1 MGWFTRRWERQRE
14 LAAGVDADLV
24 EANRQRWKLS
34 YWLWALLLV
43 LVSIQAKIKLPA
55 IAQAIAIFLTIAC
68 LVAALLFSDWARA
81 ESAFLDK
88 PDRPEPPSIW
98 KFRSQR

>member
-1 MGWFTRRWERQRE
+1 MGWFTRWRERQRE

-24 EANRQRWKLS
+24 QANRQRWKLS
-34 YWLWALLLV
+34 LSLWALLFV
-43 LVSIQAKIKLPA
+43 LIGIQAKIKLPA
-55 IAQAIAIFLTIAC
+55 IAQKIAIFLTIAC

-98 KFRSQR
+98 KFRSRR

>member
-1 MGWFTRRWERQRE
+1 MGWFTRWRERQRE

-24 EANRQRWKLS
+24 QANRQRWKLS
-34 YWLWALLLV
+34 LSLWALLFV
-43 LVSIQAKIKLPA
+43 LLGIQAKIKLPA
-55 IAQAIAIFLTIAC
+55 IAHKIAIFLTIAC
-68 LVAALLFSDWARA
+68 LVASLLFSDWARA

-98 KFRSQR
+98 KFRSRR